1 MCMNIEGSNELGEEA
16 LAVRVEAIP
25 RRLVQTTNQC
35 WVGRCRATPKEQA
48 RYSKNKHAP
57 RWSQGVLILGMPCS
71 KDIH

>member
-1 MCMNIEGSNELGEEA
+1 MGEEA

-48 RYSKNKHAP
+48 SYSKNKHAKGYLFWECPAP
-57 RWSQGVLILGMPCS
+57 RTFIS
-71 KDIH
+71 